1 MRKNMSTGGKAR
13 SRMYAFVSI
22 IFVIGLLFAGYY
34 VFGKTPGE
42 TETAPASEVVNPK
55 S

>member
-1 MRKNMSTGGKAR
+1 MGKNMSTGGKAR
-13 SRMYAFVSI
+13 SSMYVFVSI
-22 IFVIGLLFAGYY
+22 IFVVGLLLAGYY

-42 TETAPASEVVNPK
+42 TEATPASEVVNPK